1 MLWEAGFEANQSAD
15 IRRDIWYKL
24 WGNLTLNPVSA
35 ITGATLAQILS
46 EPGVRTFCCGAM
58 QEAAAIG
65 SAIGCPID
73 EEPEARLA
81 MAERLGAFRTS
92 MLQDDE
98 AGRPI
103 EMDAIVSVV
112 QEIGRKEI
120 GRANVRTHVTH
131 AHLVCTI

>member
-1 MLWEAGFEANQSAD
+1 MLCEAGFEATQSAD

-35 ITGATLAQILS
+35 ITGATLDQILS

-81 MAERLGAFRTS
+81 LAARLGAFGTC
-92 MLQDDE
+92 MLQDE
-98 AGRPI
+98 GASRHI
-103 EMDAIVSVV
+103 ELDAMGTGL
-112 QEIGRKEI
+112 QKNRRK
-120 GRANVRTHVTH
+120 
-131 AHLVCTI
+131 